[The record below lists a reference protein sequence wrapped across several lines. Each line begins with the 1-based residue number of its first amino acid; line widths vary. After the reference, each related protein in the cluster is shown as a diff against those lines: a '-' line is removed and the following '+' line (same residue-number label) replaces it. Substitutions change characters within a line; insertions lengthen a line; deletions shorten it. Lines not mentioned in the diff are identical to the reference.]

1 MLSQKIMSDDNN
13 AVECSKHEI
22 ETAGSVQNIKIRHLE
37 GKYILVQEL
46 SNICV
51 SNLDYFQNDYTLI
64 GSRLLT
70 SFNSLN
76 ENLAKSVILIEI
88 IGNFSHEYDFDEN
101 TKGNGYESF
110 VHIYHAAV
118 NYSMKIARYIADNR
132 RSLLFRKNLYLKYEL
147 LQV

>member
-1 MLSQKIMSDDNN
+1 MSDNN
-13 AVECSKHEI
+13 SVECPRLEHK
-22 ETAGSVQNIKIRHLE
+22 TAESVQSIKIRKLE

-51 SNLDYFQNDYTLI
+51 SNSDYFQNDNTLI

-70 SFNSLN
+70 SFNGLK
-76 ENLAKSVILIEI
+76 ENLQKSLVLIDI
-88 IGNFSHEYDFDEN
+88 IGNFSHEYDFDEH

-118 NYSMKIARYIADNR
+118 NYSMKIAKHITDNR
-132 RSLLFRKNLYLKYEL
+132 GSLLFRKNLYFK
-147 LQV
+147 

>member
-1 MLSQKIMSDDNN
+1 MSDNN
-13 AVECSKHEI
+13 AVECPKHELK
-22 ETAGSVQNIKIRHLE
+22 TAESVQQLKIRILE

-46 SNICV
+46 SNMCV
-51 SNLDYFQNDYTLI
+51 SNSDYFQNDNTLI

-70 SFNSLN
+70 SFNGLK
-76 ENLAKSVILIEI
+76 ENLEKSVMLIEM

-118 NYSMKIARYIADNR
+118 NYSMRIAKYITDNR
-132 RSLLFRKNLYLKYEL
+132 GRLLFRKNLYLK
-147 LQV
+147 